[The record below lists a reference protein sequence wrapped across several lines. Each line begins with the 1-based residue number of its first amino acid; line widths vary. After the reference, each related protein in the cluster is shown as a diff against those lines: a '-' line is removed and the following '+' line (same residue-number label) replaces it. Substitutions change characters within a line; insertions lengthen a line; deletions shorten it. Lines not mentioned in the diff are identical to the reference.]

1 MTKLYGATLWT
12 TTFLDHAFLGR
23 PLARTVVR
31 EVLYFARDVYLFS
44 TQLKK
49 LSEDTPS
56 SS

>member
-31 EVLYFARDVYLFS
+31 EVLYFARDVSLFIFNA
-44 TQLKK
+44 TEKV
-49 LSEDTPS
+49 E
-56 SS
+56 